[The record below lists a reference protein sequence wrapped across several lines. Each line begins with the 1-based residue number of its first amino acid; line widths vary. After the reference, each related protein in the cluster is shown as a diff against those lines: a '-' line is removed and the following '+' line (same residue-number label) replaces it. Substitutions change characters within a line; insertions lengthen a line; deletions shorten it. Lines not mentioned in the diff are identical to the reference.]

1 MSEKI
6 NLMPD
11 ALANQIAAGE
21 VVQRPAS
28 VVKELLENSVDAEG
42 TDIRLIIKEAGKV
55 LIQVIDNGTGMG
67 PLDARMCFER
77 HATSKITSSDDL
89 FRLSTFGFRGE
100 ALASIAAVAE
110 VELKTKREQDST
122 GHRILVSGSKVIE
135 QDPVAC
141 AKGTQISIRNLFFN
155 LPARKVF
162 LKTDNV
168 EFRHIEDEFIRI
180 AMSHPDIAFSLEHNG
195 HVLYQLRAENLK
207 QRIVAL
213 MGQSQIENLI
223 PVEEPTRIV
232 TLSGFI
238 GKPSHSRRSRG
249 QQFFF
254 ANGRFIRDPYLHH
267 AVMSAYKGLL
277 PDGHYPLYV
286 LFMEIAPSSLDV
298 NVHPTK
304 TEVKFEDEKAVY
316 AILYAAL
323 RKSLAQFQLAPSL
336 DFEAETV
343 FNNPGASM
351 QGSVFKSIGNQSNTS
366 NKNSFSTERQ
376 PSWFQKSEG
385 KSATSVPAQAWKS
398 LYEAALVSA
407 KSIEPNQSELVLS
420 QSIEEQE
427 NQKQLFQLHQSFIVA
442 QIKSGMM
449 VIDQNAAHE
458 RILFEQFL
466 SRWQHQH
473 SAPIQQ
479 ILFPIRLEL
488 SVQEAQIL
496 KENLQDL
503 YQLGY
508 ELSEFGPTT
517 FLVQGLPVDQEG
529 MEVATLIQ
537 SLVDQVRH
545 QVQLHRTERR
555 EALARTLAR
564 LQAIPSGKA
573 LNKLEME
580 KLINQ
585 LFACQYPDYT
595 PDGRQTLFTLTLKEI
610 TERLRPQ
617 A

>member
-28 VVKELLENSVDAEG
+28 VVKELLENSVDAGATEV
-42 TDIRLIIKEAGKV
+42 RLVVKDAGKT
-55 LIQVIDNGTGMG
+55 LIQVTDNGSGMG

-77 HATSKITSSDDL
+77 HATSKIASSDDL

-110 VELKTKREQDST
+110 VELKTRRSDDAVGQ
-122 GHRILVSGSKVIE
+122 RLLVSGSKVTE
-135 QDPVAC
+135 QEPVAC
-141 AKGTQISIRNLFFN
+141 NTGTQFTIRNLFFN
-155 LPARKVF
+155 IPARKVF

-168 EFRHIEDEFIRI
+168 EFRHIEDEFMRL
-180 AMSHPDIAFSLEHNG
+180 AMSNPEVAFSLEHNG
-195 HVLYQLRAENLK
+195 HTLYQLRSENLK

-213 MGQSQIENLI
+213 LGQGQIENLI
-223 PVEEPTRIV
+223 PVDEPTRIV
-232 TLSGFI
+232 ALTGFI

-254 ANGRFIRDPYLHH
+254 ANGRYIRDAYLHH
-267 AVMSAYKGLL
+267 AVMNAYKDLL

-286 LFMEIAPSSLDV
+286 LFMEMDPAALDV

-316 AILYAAL
+316 AILYSAL

-336 DFEAETV
+336 DFESETV
-343 FNNPGASM
+343 FQNPSARLSGSSSLSGTGSSGANNFPGGGGHLPAATIRSSGQAS
-351 QGSVFKSIGNQSNTS
+351 T
-366 NKNSFSTERQ
+366 
-376 PSWFQKSEG
+376 
-385 KSATSVPAQAWKS
+385 PAAAWKS
-398 LYEAALVSA
+398 LYEAALQTA
-407 KSIEPNQSELVLS
+407 KPVEQDQAELPLETL
-420 QSIEEQE
+420 QPEEE
-427 NQKQLFQLHQSFIVA
+427 KQKQLFQLHHAYVVA
-442 QIKSGMM
+442 QIKSGML

-458 RILFEQFL
+458 RILFEQYL
-466 SRWQHQH
+466 SKWQLQQQV
-473 SAPIQQ
+473 PVQQ
-479 ILFPIRLEL
+479 ILFPVRLEL
-488 SVQEAQIL
+488 SVQESQVL
-496 KENLQDL
+496 RENLEDL
-503 YQLGY
+503 LQLGY
-508 ELSEFGPTT
+508 ELTEFGPTT
-517 FLVQGLPVDQEG
+517 FLVQGLPVDMEG
-529 MEVATLIQ
+529 VDASSLIQ
-537 SLVDQVRH
+537 SLIDQVRH
-545 QVQLHRTERR
+545 QVQLHRADRR

-564 LQAIPSGKA
+564 LQAIPAGKM
-573 LNKLEME
+573 LNRVEME

-595 PDGRQTLFTLTLKEI
+595 PDGRQTLFTLSLHEIAEKLK
-610 TERLRPQ
+610 PQ

>member
-28 VVKELLENSVDAEG
+28 VVKELLENSVDAGATEV
-42 TDIRLIIKEAGKV
+42 RLVVKDAGKT
-55 LIQVIDNGTGMG
+55 LIQVTDNGSGMG

-77 HATSKITSSDDL
+77 HATSKIASSDDL

-110 VELKTKREQDST
+110 VELKTKRVEDQV
-122 GHRILVSGSKVIE
+122 GQRILVSNSKATE
-135 QDPVAC
+135 QEPIVCQD
-141 AKGTQISIRNLFFN
+141 GTQFSIRNLFFN
-155 LPARKVF
+155 IPARKVF

-168 EFRHIEDEFIRI
+168 EFRHIEDEFMRI
-180 AMSHPDIAFSLEHNG
+180 AMSHPEVAFSLEHNG
-195 HVLYQLRAENLK
+195 HVLYQLRSENLK

-213 MGQSQIENLI
+213 LGQGQLENLI
-223 PVEEPTRIV
+223 PVDEPTRIV
-232 TLSGFI
+232 SLTGFI
-238 GKPSHSRRSRG
+238 GKPSLARRSRG

-254 ANGRFIRDPYLHH
+254 ANGRYIRDAYLHH
-267 AVMSAYKGLL
+267 AVMNAYKDLI

-286 LFMEIAPSSLDV
+286 LFMEIDPAAIDV

-316 AILYAAL
+316 AILYSAL

-336 DFEAETV
+336 DFESETV
-343 FNNPGASM
+343 FQNPGASITGNTRHSGF
-351 QGSVFKSIGNQSNTS
+351 GSAPMNQLPGGSGHIPAVTIRSSGQSNS
-366 NKNSFSTERQ
+366 
-376 PSWFQKSEG
+376 
-385 KSATSVPAQAWKS
+385 PAAAWKS
-398 LYEAALVSA
+398 LYEVAIQTANPTEHEQV
-407 KSIEPNQSELVLS
+407 ELPL
-420 QSIEEQE
+420 QTAQPEEE
-427 NQKQLFQLHQSFIVA
+427 KQKQLFQLHQAYVVA
-442 QIKSGMM
+442 QIKSGML

-466 SRWQHQH
+466 SKWQNQQQV
-473 SAPIQQ
+473 PVQQ
-479 ILFPIRLEL
+479 ILFPVRIEM

-496 KENLQDL
+496 RENLEDL
-503 YQLGY
+503 LQLGY
-508 ELSEFGPTT
+508 ELTEFGPTT
-517 FLVQGLPVDQEG
+517 FLVQGLPVDVEG
-529 MEVATLIQ
+529 MDATSLIQ
-537 SLVDQVRH
+537 TLVDQVRH
-545 QVQLHRTERR
+545 QVQLHRADRR

-564 LQAIPSGKA
+564 LQAIPSGKL
-573 LNKLEME
+573 LNQVEME
-580 KLINQ
+580 RLINQ

-595 PDGRQTLFTLTLKEI
+595 PDGRQTLFTLSLHEI
-610 TERLRPQ
+610 AERLKPQ